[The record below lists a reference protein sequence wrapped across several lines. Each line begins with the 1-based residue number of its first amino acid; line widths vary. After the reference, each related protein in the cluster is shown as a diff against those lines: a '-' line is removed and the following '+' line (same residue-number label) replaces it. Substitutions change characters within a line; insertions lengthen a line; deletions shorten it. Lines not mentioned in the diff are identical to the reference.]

1 MTSRL
6 HSRARV
12 AAPLAAFA
20 VLAAGGCASVPHE
33 AGFPQVQKDVSAR
46 TEQKLQWHRS
56 PEDEANARTAMHE
69 LLRDELTLDAAVR
82 VALLNNRGLQAEYAG
97 LGISQADLVQAGL
110 LSNPVLFVTAIYGD
124 PGSELTVD
132 LVQEL
137 IGLLTLSARK
147 QVAGAAFEATKLR
160 VAQAA
165 LQLIAEVKTA
175 YYTVEGD
182 EQALELFQTAASATE
197 AAAELAFRQRSA
209 GTLNRRDQSL
219 HQAFYAQTLLEV
231 ARTQAQMRADRE
243 RLNRLLGLWGE
254 DTRWKLPHRLPE
266 VPPDTPPLDHL
277 EVAAIDQRLDLAAA
291 RRDVEVVYRAA
302 GITRSTRYLSALG
315 IGVEFKRDPGGSKFA
330 GPVVEL
336 GLPLFDQGQARV
348 AGAEAQVKRSEELL
362 RALAV
367 DIRSEVRETRDRMTA
382 AQEQARYYRDVL
394 LPLQQTILDE
404 TLLRYNGMLLGIY
417 DLLLAKQGQLNSA
430 RDYIMASRDYW
441 IARAELE
448 RAVGG
453 RLPAGFSTPAASAAP
468 SNVGGEPHQ
477 HGGNDR

>member
-1 MTSRL
+1 MSAPRY
-6 HSRARV
+6 SRARA
-12 AAPLAAFA
+12 AAPLCALAL
-20 VLAAGGCASVPHE
+20 LAAAGCASVPQE

-46 TEQKLQWHRS
+46 TGQQIQWQRS
-56 PEDEANARTAMHE
+56 PEDQAKARAAVRE
-69 LLRDELTLDAAVR
+69 LLRGELTLDTAIR
-82 VALLNNRGLQAEYAG
+82 IALLDNRSLQAEYAS

-110 LSNPVLFVTAIYGD
+110 ISNPVLFVTAIHGD
-124 PGSELTVD
+124 PGTELTVD

-160 VAQAA
+160 VAQSAV
-165 LQLIAEVKTA
+165 QLIAQVKA
-175 YYTVEGD
+175 GYYTVEGD
-182 EQALELFQTAASATE
+182 EQALELFQTATSATE

-209 GTLNRRDQSL
+209 GTLSRRDQSL

-254 DTRWKLPHRLPE
+254 DTRWTLPHRLPE
-266 VPPDTPPLDHL
+266 VPADAPPLGEL
-277 EVAAIDQRLDLAAA
+277 ERTAIERRLDLAAA
-291 RRDVEVVYRAA
+291 RRETEVVYRAA

-315 IGVEFKRDPGGSKFA
+315 VGVEFKRDPDGAKLA
-330 GPVVEL
+330 GPIVEL

-348 AGAEAQVKRSEELL
+348 AGADAQVQRSEELL

-382 AQEQARYYRDVL
+382 SQEQARYYRDVL

-417 DLLLAKQGQLNSA
+417 DLLLAKQAQLNSA
-430 RDYIMASRDYW
+430 RDYIVASRDYW
-441 IARAELE
+441 VARADLE

-453 RLPAGFSTPAASAAP
+453 RLPAGFSSPAASAAL
-468 SNVGGEPHQ
+468 SNAGGEPHQ
-477 HGGNDR
+477 HGEIER